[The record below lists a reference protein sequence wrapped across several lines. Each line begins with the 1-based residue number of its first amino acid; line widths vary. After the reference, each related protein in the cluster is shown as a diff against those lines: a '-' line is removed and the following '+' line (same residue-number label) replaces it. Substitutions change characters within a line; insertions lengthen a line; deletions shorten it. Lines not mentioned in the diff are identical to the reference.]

1 MNRPCPICCHANH
14 QAIQVRLASG
24 DHLIQIAATHDISI
38 AALWRCRLNH
48 IQDPTEHY
56 DIDVASA
63 QKARLLNKPD
73 QKPMVRVIRH
83 PDEQPRT
90 NARHTL
96 QRIREALIQALQ
108 NIPGAL
114 PAALRALEAI

>member
-14 QAIQVRLASG
+14 QAIQIRPASG
-24 DHLIQIAATHDISI
+24 DRLIQIAATHDISI

-63 QKARLLNKPD
+63 QKARLLNKPE
-73 QKPMVRVIRH
+73 QKPMVR
-83 PDEQPRT
+83 EQPRT

-114 PAALRALEAI
+114 PAALQALEAI